1 MLHKHTFTFTKLKIL
16 AVGFTAT
23 LFNQGTAFAQTA
35 SASGSATLTINPT
48 ITTTIQNGV
57 IQTITSGGYTSSVS
71 GESVLPSG
79 LFYGGPL
86 VVTPI
91 FSSAGGASL
100 GSVVSSLS
108 INPGTVGVVPANSTF
123 NRAAAQILTNS
134 AAAGAASGRIE
145 QNIESI
151 SALIK
156 AGAGI
161 NGLD

>member
-1 MLHKHTFTFTKLKIL
+1 MLDRFTYTLRKLKIIAIL
-16 AVGFTAT
+16 GLTAT
-23 LFNQGTAFAQTA
+23 ATFFNYSSASAQTA

-57 IQTITSGGYTSSVS
+57 TQTITSGGYTSSVS
-71 GESVLPSG
+71 GESVLPPG

-86 VVTPI
+86 VVTPT

-108 INPGTVGVVPANSTF
+108 ISPGVIGVVPANSTF
-123 NRAAAQILTNS
+123 TSAAAQILLS
-134 AAAGAASGRIE
+134 GAAGSSAIVSNVE
-145 QNIESI
+145 TI